1 MADQPIMRVLAGE
14 TAPVPPVWLMRQA
27 GRYLPEYRRLRQ
39 SAESFLDLC
48 YTPALAAEITL
59 QPVRRF
65 DFDAAILFSDILVV
79 PDGMGMAV
87 GFEDGHGPA
96 LDPVRGAGDL
106 AALDPGR
113 AAAHCAPVYEAAAA
127 VRAELAPEKTLIGFA
142 GGPWTVATY
151 AVEGGSSRTFEAVKG
166 WMWRGPA
173 GFGALIDMLTEATV
187 EHLSRQIAAGA
198 DCVQI
203 FESWAGVLAE
213 PEFRRYVVAPTRRI
227 VEALRARHPTTP
239 VIGFPRGAGR
249 LIEDYAAATGIT
261 AVGLD
266 TGVPLAQAAELQKAV
281 PVQGNLDPLLLVAGG
296 PALAGRVAEIR
307 AGLAGGPHI
316 FNLGHGI
323 VPQTPPDHVADL
335 VAILR
340 DGRP

>member
-27 GRYLPEYRRLRQ
+27 GRYLPEYRQLRQ
-39 SAESFLDLC
+39 AAASFLDLC
-48 YTPALAAEITL
+48 YTPGLAVEITL

-79 PDGMGMAV
+79 PDGMGMTV
-87 GFEDGHGPA
+87 GFEDGHGPV
-96 LDPVRGAGDL
+96 LEPVRCAGDL

-113 AAAHCAPVYEAAAA
+113 VAAHCAPVYEAVSAI
-127 VRAELAPEKTLIGFA
+127 RAGLAPEKTLIGFA

-151 AVEGGSSRTFEAVKG
+151 AVEGGSSRTFETVKN
-166 WMWRGPA
+166 WMWRDPA
-173 GFGALIDMLTEATV
+173 GFGDLIDMLTEATIG
-187 EHLSRQIAAGA
+187 HLSRQIDAGA
-198 DCVQI
+198 DCVQL
-203 FESWAGVLAE
+203 FESWAGVLPE

-227 VEALRARHPTTP
+227 VEALHARHPATP
-239 VIGFPRGAGR
+239 AIGFPRGAGR
-249 LIEDYAAATGIT
+249 LIEDYVAATGIT

-266 TGVPLAQAAELQKAV
+266 TGVPLAQAAEIQKAV

-296 PALAGRVAEIR
+296 PALAERVSEIR

-323 VPQTPPDHVADL
+323 VPQTPPDHVAEL
-335 VAILR
+335 VAMLR
-340 DGRP
+340 AGA